1 MFSRKHRALVA
12 AFTLTSLWSLPA
24 SGQDVAFDPLADGQ
38 LTDEELGVVVASAQ
52 QQLIGLTEKATEAY
66 QEEITDD
73 QPNMPAAWLLMKD
86 GKTVKRINIDG
97 QAQGIPAS
105 GRIKMYRAAI
115 KAVAQGGAINAA
127 MILYTGRINED
138 SDTQALVIEHEH
150 RLGVSAN
157 KVVGYEVQSGQ
168 ILWGEPVTQSKP
180 YEWFYTEKDSNS

>member
-1 MFSRKHRALVA
+1 MPESVAPQAAGSRSMVSSRSRGERLALFV
-12 AFTLTSLWSLPA
+12 TGWRW
-24 SGQDVAFDPLADGQ
+24 GDW
-38 LTDEELGVVVASAQ
+38 
-52 QQLIGLTEKATEAY
+52 
-66 QEEITDD
+66 
-73 QPNMPAAWLLMKD
+73 PAAWLLMKD
-86 GKTVKRINIDG
+86 GKTVKRINSDG
-97 QAQGIPAS
+97 QAQGIPAA